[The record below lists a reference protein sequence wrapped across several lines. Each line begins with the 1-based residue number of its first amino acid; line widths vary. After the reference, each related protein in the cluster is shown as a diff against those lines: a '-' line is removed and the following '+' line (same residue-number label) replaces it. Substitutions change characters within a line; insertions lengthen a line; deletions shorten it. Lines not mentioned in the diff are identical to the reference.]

1 VQKMACFHSIIS
13 KMSLSFYNGSIEWL
27 KEMANKTYTKG
38 LGGRNIFCAKITEKR
53 NITALLACMKNEF
66 YVLKTTPYFS
76 P

>member
-1 VQKMACFHSIIS
+1 MAEG
-13 KMSLSFYNGSIEWL
+13 NGQQDIEGW
-27 KEMANKTYTKG
+27 
-38 LGGRNIFCAKITEKR
+38 GGEARNIFCAKKR

>member
-1 VQKMACFHSIIS
+1 MQKMACFHRIIS

-27 KEMANKTYTKG
+27 KEMANKTLRVEERRATFFAQK
-38 LGGRNIFCAKITEKR
+38 KR

>member
-1 VQKMACFHSIIS
+1 MAEG
-13 KMSLSFYNGSIEWL
+13 NGQQDIEGWGV
-27 KEMANKTYTKG
+27 A
-38 LGGRNIFCAKITEKR
+38 RNIFCAKKER

>member
-1 VQKMACFHSIIS
+1 MAEG
-13 KMSLSFYNGSIEWL
+13 NGQQDIEGWGAQHFL
-27 KEMANKTYTKG
+27 RKKE
-38 LGGRNIFCAKITEKR
+38 R

>member
-1 VQKMACFHSIIS
+1 MAEGNGQQDIRGWETQHFFAQK
-13 KMSLSFYNGSIEWL
+13 N
-27 KEMANKTYTKG
+27 
-38 LGGRNIFCAKITEKR
+38 EKR